1 MKISYDK
8 TANALYFQILENA
21 KIIESEEVRDGVVF
35 DLDANNNIV
44 GIEILT
50 TLDPK
55 LIEEMKNISIQ
66 ISK

>member
-8 TANALYFQILENA
+8 TANALYFKILENV
-21 KIIESEEVRDGVVF
+21 KIVESEEVRDGVVL
-35 DLDANNNIV
+35 DLDANNNVV

-50 TLDPK
+50 NLDPK
-55 LIEEMKNISIQ
+55 LVEEMKNISIQ